1 MRAETFRSIMTGP
14 PRALRVSWARKK
26 AFEKQASW
34 WTFFLSPPLQPN
46 GKVFQ
51 SVLIRFAKYKL
62 LTKLEFFHPA
72 VPQTPHQF
80 AYVNKAQYCT
90 FYLQALFFFTRMCA
104 IVIGILLP
112 T

>member
-14 PRALRVSWARKK
+14 PRPLRVNWARKK

-51 SVLIRFAKYKL
+51 SVLIGFANYKL
-62 LTKLEFFHPA
+62 LNSSHK
-72 VPQTPHQF
+72 F
-80 AYVNKAQYCT
+80 AYVNKAQYIHI
-90 FYLQALFFFTRMCA
+90 LLAALFFFTRMCA